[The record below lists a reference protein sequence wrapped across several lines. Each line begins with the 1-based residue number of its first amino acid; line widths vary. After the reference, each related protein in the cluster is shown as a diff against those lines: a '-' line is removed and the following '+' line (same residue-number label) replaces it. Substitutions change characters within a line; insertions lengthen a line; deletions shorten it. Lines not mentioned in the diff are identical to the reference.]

1 MTDPRDPLRA
11 LPAVDP
17 ADEAAREARHELI
30 ASLLAAHADRELP
43 PETASQLDAHLV
55 GCARCRREL
64 AVQQAVRGRLAEEA
78 APGAPPALR
87 TRVAERIAALPAP
100 VPSTPAVAP
109 ARGRR
114 RLATALVAAAALAS
128 AAVAATLGRDGDAAP
143 GRGVRW
149 VETSAAGDALLRGVV
164 ADYRRVAAE
173 ALPGRARDVDAVRA
187 AVPFAVEPLDA
198 PGLRLLAAWTTS
210 LDGEPAAVLAYRSG
224 DRLVVQYLVSDEH
237 LFRSP
242 AVRAGVAAAHLVGA
256 RDGALALLAW
266 PTASAGS
273 VLVGEVP
280 PTTLADLWAAWRVAE
295 RDARGAQ

>member
-43 PETASQLDAHLV
+43 LETASQLEAHLV
-55 GCARCRREL
+55 GCVRCRREL
-64 AVQQAVRGRLAEEA
+64 ALQHAVRGRLAEEA
-78 APGAPPALR
+78 TPGAPPALR
-87 TRVAERIAALPAP
+87 LRVAERIAALPAP
-100 VPSTPAVAP
+100 AAPAPPVAP
-109 ARGRR
+109 ARRR
-114 RLATALVAAAALAS
+114 RLAISLVATAAVAAAAL
-128 AAVAATLGRDGDAAP
+128 VATLGRDGAPAP
-143 GRGVRW
+143 GGDVRW
-149 VETSAAGDALLRGVV
+149 VETSAAGDALLRGVA

-187 AVPFAVEPLDA
+187 AVPFPVEPLEA

-224 DRLVVQYLVSDEH
+224 DRLVVQYLVSDAH

-280 PTTLADLWAAWRVAE
+280 PETLADLWAARRVAD
-295 RDARGAQ
+295 RDAGGAQ